1 MNEPTGGPGIRMS
14 GVLEFC
20 RLAEIVCELDPASP
34 SVAALDIEGTSV
46 WVSDSPDDAA
56 LLVFLPLL
64 EAGLSEAEYQ
74 EGCRLLASRYPLPIE
89 FDGLASYDDVEF
101 GRGGLLVALPMPRTF
116 GAALFAD
123 TLEMVAETIAR
134 ISAGI
139 DPV

>member
-1 MNEPTGGPGIRMS
+1 MP
-14 GVLEFC
+14 LEAFGK
-20 RLAEIVCELDPASP
+20 
-34 SVAALDIEGTSV
+34 VAGQRDAVALD
-46 WVSDSPDDAA
+46 SDVDI
-56 LLVFLPLL
+56 